1 MVKEKEDGTSAII
14 KAMADVLFE
23 LQLSLEP
30 IRDKALDEKARLT
43 GYAQCAEQMIKIIA
57 TRAEDL
63 KKQAEEKQSEE
74 KEKEE
79 EKKVKEKKTKAKESK
94 GEEENSPK
102 Q

>member
-1 MVKEKEDGTSAII
+1 MVKEKEDGTAAMI

-74 KEKEE
+74 KEE

-94 GEEENSPK
+94 GEEDNSPK
-102 Q
+102 